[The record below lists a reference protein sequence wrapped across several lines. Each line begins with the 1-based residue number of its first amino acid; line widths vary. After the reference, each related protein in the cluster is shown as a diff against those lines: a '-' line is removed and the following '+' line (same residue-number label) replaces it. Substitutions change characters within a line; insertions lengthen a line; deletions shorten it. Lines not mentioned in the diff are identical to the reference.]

1 MSFTNRLKKESSTPV
16 KGVEDF
22 NLGQCKGKEV
32 RNVDFDYLVQ
42 MIKQKSTLG
51 HPLSTE
57 EQNILALHEQANN
70 DLFDNWLSS
79 VY

>member
-1 MSFTNRLKKESSTPV
+1 MQIDLKRILYSRK

-42 MIKQKSTLG
+42 VIKQKTTLG
-51 HPLSTE
+51 YPLSTE
-57 EQNILALHEQANN
+57 EQNILALHERANN